1 MLKIPTLQSGFQ
13 KKHSTDQ
20 SSPGAKTAD
29 QPSLSPPHCLK
40 QLHLLKQPNLL
51 KQPKWYFIYYILAG
65 LNVVTALAT
74 LSLNH
79 QITRI
84 YDRSV
89 AINQTWATRQ
99 QEYSRLGTLAIAV
112 NAPGNNVFNS
122 RNIDAESQKLKLAA
136 NQFHSLWKQVQAEL
150 KDQVHPNLAN
160 PLLKSLDGLDLEVMA
175 MQSEAD
181 LVFSYL
187 RQKQIAQAG
196 IHMANMDQHNARINT
211 AIAKLRGQVEQ
222 IQHQLF
228 AKQHSEIETL
238 KLYES
243 LLMGCVGTIVIA
255 VTIYGLRLAQ
265 AIQKTVKDREQAI
278 AQLQQTEA
286 YLLEKNQQLEQALQ
300 KIQQTPQLIQTEK
313 MASLGQLVAGV
324 AHEINNP
331 VNFIYG
337 NLKHTQQSIQD
348 LLSLIALYQTLPD
361 QATRGTTEQA
371 IAEKMEEIDFDYL
384 VDDLPKQLASMQTGA
399 DRIRQIVL
407 SLRTFSRFDESN
419 CKMVNLHEGIDS
431 TLLLLQ
437 HRLKHCNQRHPI
449 QIIKDYGDL
458 PSIECYAGQINQVFM
473 NILANALDALEEY
486 NDSPGKDGNRAYQ
499 ILIRT
504 SMIQSHWVQVE
515 IIDNGVG
522 MTEQTRQQIF
532 DPFFT
537 TKPVGKGT
545 GMGMSISYQI
555 VTEKHGGHL
564 ECHSSPGQGTEFII
578 QIPIHQ
584 RSEFSKQSVHPYSS
598 SA

>member
-1 MLKIPTLQSGFQ
+1 MLKRPRSLNDLL
-13 KKHSTDQ
+13 KP
-20 SSPGAKTAD
+20 SSPAQLTQVDGIAD
-29 QPSLSPPHCLK
+29 PSCLSPPNWLK
-40 QLHLLKQPNLL
+40 QLIQ
-51 KQPKWYFIYYILAG
+51 QPKWYFIYYILAG
-65 LNVVTALAT
+65 CNVVTMLAT

-79 QITRI
+79 QITCI

-89 AINQTWATRQ
+89 TINQTWATRQ
-99 QEYSRLGTLAIAV
+99 QTYSQLGTLAIAL

-122 RNIDAESQKLKLAA
+122 RNIDAESKELKRAA
-136 NQFHSLWKQVQAEL
+136 KQFHTLLQQVKTDLTQ
-150 KDQVHPNLAN
+150 QVSPNLAN
-160 PLLKSLDGLDLEVMA
+160 PLLMNLDGLDLDA
-175 MQSEAD
+175 IGMQSEAE
-181 LVFSYL
+181 LIFSYL
-187 RQKQIAQAG
+187 RQNQIAQAS
-196 IHMANMDQHNARINT
+196 IHMSNMDQYNIKISAT
-211 AIAKLRGQVEQ
+211 IAKLREQ
-222 IQHQLF
+222 INQIQQQRFAEQHT
-228 AKQHSEIETL
+228 EIAML
-238 KLYES
+238 KLYEYV
-243 LLMGCVGTIVIA
+243 LAGCVGMITLA
-255 VTIYGLRLAQ
+255 VTAYGLRLAQ
-265 AIQKTVKDREQAI
+265 TAQQTAKDREQAI
-278 AQLQQTEA
+278 VQLQQTEA

-300 KIQQTPQLIQTEK
+300 QIQQTPQLIQTEK

-361 QATRGTTEQA
+361 QDTRGMAEQA

-407 SLRTFSRFDESN
+407 SLRTFSRLDESD
-419 CKMVNLHEGIDS
+419 CKTVNLHDGIDS

-437 HRLKHCNQRHPI
+437 HRFKSRNHHPCI
-449 QIIKDYGDL
+449 QIIKEYGDL
-458 PSIECYAGQINQVFM
+458 PLIECYAGQLNQVFM
-473 NILANALDALEEY
+473 NILANALDALEECMEGAGT
-486 NDSPGKDGNRAYQ
+486 DSEKSYQ
-499 ILIRT
+499 ITIRT
-504 SMIQSHWVQVE
+504 SVIQSRWVQIE
-515 IIDNGVG
+515 IVDNGVG

-555 VTEKHGGHL
+555 ITEKHGGHL
-564 ECHSSPGQGTEFII
+564 ECYSTPGQGTEFII

-584 RSEFSKQSVHPYSS
+584 RRESFERSVHPCSI
-598 SA
+598 AT